1 MSDKKT
7 YYKFSNKNRQDISDV
22 KSAMIDALFEIIDRF
37 TMDDDEI
44 FGGVSAIGNDW
55 NGTFDI
61 THDDTMFHYEIN
73 YYSNNVKM
81 IGDYDTRAVS
91 SINDFVYLIKRDLF
105 RVKIMG
111 YLSDFIDMHYP
122 WSEDSQ
128 YYAIAHQVKKDG
140 KVEIF
145 SNSRSLGFIEVDDDN
160 ATSARIVVHPDGEA
174 PITDDE
180 EYIISNVRSLI
191 EEAIGYKSSESV
203 GGK

>member
-1 MSDKKT
+1 
-7 YYKFSNKNRQDISDV
+7 
-22 KSAMIDALFEIIDRF
+22 
-37 TMDDDEI
+37 
-44 FGGVSAIGNDW
+44 
-55 NGTFDI
+55 
-61 THDDTMFHYEIN
+61 
-73 YYSNNVKM
+73 
-81 IGDYDTRAVS
+81 
-91 SINDFVYLIKRDLF
+91 
-105 RVKIMG
+105 MG
-111 YLSDFIDMHYP
+111 YLSDFIDMYYP

-174 PITDDE
+174 PITDNE

>member
-1 MSDKKT
+1 MSDKKI
-7 YYKFSNKNRQDISDV
+7 YYKFSKRNRKGVSNI
-22 KSAMIDALFEIIDRF
+22 KSAMIDALFEIIDGF
-37 TMDDDEI
+37 TIDEDEF
-44 FGGVSAIGNDW
+44 FGGVSAIENDW

-105 RVKIMG
+105 RVKIMR
-111 YLSDFIDMHYP
+111 YLSDFIDMHYSG
-122 WSEDSQ
+122 SEDSQ
-128 YYAIAHQVKKDG
+128 YYAISEQVKKDG

-145 SNSRSLGFIEVDDDN
+145 SNSRSLGFIEVDDDD
-160 ATSARIVVHPDGEA
+160 AASARIIVYPDGDT
-174 PITDDE
+174 PITSDE
-180 EYIISNVRSLI
+180 EYIINNVQSLI
-191 EEAIGYKSSESV
+191 EEAVGYKSSKSV